1 MAEQTAPPTSD
12 LPSGGQV
19 FARYG
24 PGFAALVGLVSLAI
38 LVQAVLAGIFIQPG
52 AHKGALNAHD
62 VNADVTIGLSLI
74 AMIYALVL
82 LRRPGRSLA
91 IGSVVLFVLL
101 VIQDSLGHTRS
112 PARATTASPRF
123 TCRSRSVAFG
133 QWTICQLSLHARA
146 LAVMA
151 SG

>member
-1 MAEQTAPPTSD
+1 M
-12 LPSGGQV
+12 

-52 AHKGALNAHD
+52 GHKGALDAHD
-62 VNADVTIGLSLI
+62 VNADVTIGLSPLI

-101 VIQDSLGHTRS
+101 VIQDSLGHAITGS
-112 PARATTASPRF
+112 GDNSLTAVHVPLAL
-123 TCRSRSVAFG
+123 VAFG
-133 QWTICQLSLHARA
+133 LTIWLSLHART
-146 LAVMA
+146 LRNA